1 MNQPTLF
8 SALIKAEVLRTL
20 DLAFAQSLQRLA
32 PDTDPQVLA
41 GAALASLAVTSGHA
55 GLDPARAAMLL
66 DQRDGPLPPLPDP
79 ADWQRSLAAS
89 RWVDQPTPE
98 DPAAA
103 DCPLVLEHG
112 LLYLRRYREYE
123 RRLALDLQRIAAQ
136 PMPAFD
142 PAALAPLFALL
153 FPQASPLPPGEGARR
168 AGEGT
173 GLPAPS
179 STGKAQSEPSFTGKA
194 LPAPSLP
201 DKAPPEPSL
210 MDKASPAPSID
221 GTGQPQP
228 SHSPDRQAQAAALAL
243 RRSLLLVTGG
253 PGTGK
258 TTTIARLLLLRIAQ
272 AHTAGHAPPRIA
284 LAAPTGRAAERMAES
299 LRLAVARAI
308 ADGIHLAPTPGAAPP
323 GQAQQLPNP
332 AASPLVQATE
342 PANPAVAPLRQA
354 TEPAN
359 FAVAPRRQATE
370 PANLSPLP
378 PAGEGARR
386 AGEGQATPWNSF
398 LPTGAS
404 TLHRLLGVIPD
415 SPHFRHNGDNPLP
428 FDLIVVDEASMVD
441 LPLMCKLVEAVAD
454 GTQLILLG
462 DADQLP
468 SVEAG
473 DVLAAILQAA
483 GPGDALQPD
492 DAQALQPLLGSAPT
506 GGPSAGTAAST
517 RTGGLAGHRVHL
529 LRGYRQAE
537 DFALAPLA
545 DAIRAGDADTAL
557 ALLRSGELAGVHFHE
572 DGEDPLSDGRDAL
585 LAHWRALADAQ
596 DPAAAL
602 RDAARLRLLTAVRAG
617 PQGARGLN
625 ARIEQLLADT
635 GSGARRLGAASPWF
649 QGRLLLITENS
660 YRHGLFNGD
669 VGICLRSDASP
680 SSGRSDEGASS
691 GPGQS
696 GAPATDNR
704 AQGPLVAWFEGD
716 GNGQV
721 RGFHPA
727 ALPAHESAFAM
738 TVHKAQGSEF
748 DDVWLQLPT
757 RDARVLSRELLY
769 TGITRARR
777 ALHLAGSEAVIR
789 AALARHAA
797 RISGLAWRLGAQ
809 QQPAPA
815 KPATEPPT
823 VMPVQGSL
831 F

>member
-1 MNQPTLF
+1 MNHSTLF
-8 SALIKAEVLRTL
+8 NALIKADTLRPL

-55 GLDPARAAMLL
+55 GLDPSRAGMLL
-66 DQRDGPLPPLPDP
+66 DTREGPAPALPDP
-79 ADWQRSLAAS
+79 TDWQRTLAAS
-89 RWVDQPTPE
+89 RWVDQPNPQ

-123 RRLALDLQRIAAQ
+123 RRLALGLQRIAAQ
-136 PMPAFD
+136 SPPPFD
-142 PAALAPLFALL
+142 AATLAPLFAQL
-153 FPQASPLPPGEGARR
+153 FPQASSLPPGEGARR

-173 GLPAPS
+173 RLPEPSVDQEGAAPPAPS
-179 STGKAQSEPSFTGKA
+179 
-194 LPAPSLP
+194 
-201 DKAPPEPSL
+201 
-210 MDKASPAPSID
+210 
-221 GTGQPQP
+221 
-228 SHSPDRQAQAAALAL
+228 HHPDRQAQAAALAL
-243 RRSLLLVTGG
+243 RRTLLLVTGG

-272 AHTAGHAPPRIA
+272 AHASNTPAPRIA

-299 LRLAVARAI
+299 LRLAVTRAI
-308 ADGIHLAPTPGAAPP
+308 AGGIDPALADA
-323 GQAQQLPNP
+323 LPN
-332 AASPLVQATE
+332 
-342 PANPAVAPLRQA
+342 
-354 TEPAN
+354 
-359 FAVAPRRQATE
+359 
-370 PANLSPLP
+370 
-378 PAGEGARR
+378 
-386 AGEGQATPWNSF
+386 
-398 LPTGAS
+398 GAS

-415 SPHFRHNGDNPLP
+415 SPHFRHHADNPLP
-428 FDLIVVDEASMVD
+428 LDLIVVDEASMVD

-483 GPGDALQPD
+483 GPGDALQPQ
-492 DAQALQPLLGSAPT
+492 DAQALQALLGNA
-506 GGPSAGTAAST
+506 PSATPAA
-517 RTGGLAGHRVHL
+517 RHGGGLAGHRVHL
-529 LRGYRQAE
+529 LRGYRQA
-537 DFALAPLA
+537 DGFALAPLA
-545 DAIRAGDADTAL
+545 DAVRAGDADTAL

-572 DGEDPLSDGRDAL
+572 DGEDPLTLGRDAL

-625 ARIEQLLADT
+625 ARIEQLLAET

-669 VGICLRSDASP
+669 VGICLRSEASP
-680 SSGRSDEGASS
+680 SSGRSGEGPSS
-691 GPGQS
+691 GPGQPGGTAS
-696 GAPATDNR
+696 RNNPGTDSR

-716 GNGQV
+716 GDGQV

-748 DDVWLQLPT
+748 DTVWLQLPT

-789 AALARHAA
+789 SAMARHAA

-809 QQPAPA
+809 QQAAPA
-815 KPATEPPT
+815 KPATEPAT
-823 VMPVQGSL
+823 ALPVQGSL

>member
-1 MNQPTLF
+1 MNHSTLF
-8 SALIKAEVLRTL
+8 NALIKADTLRPL

-55 GLDPARAAMLL
+55 GLDPSRAGMLL
-66 DQRDGPLPPLPDP
+66 DTREGPAPALPDP
-79 ADWQRSLAAS
+79 GDWQRTLAAS
-89 RWVDQPTPE
+89 RWVDQPNPQ

-103 DCPLVLEHG
+103 DCPLVLERG

-123 RRLALDLQRIAAQ
+123 RRLALGLQRIAAQ
-136 PMPAFD
+136 SPPPFD
-142 PAALAPLFALL
+142 AATLAPLFAQL
-153 FPQASPLPPGEGARR
+153 FPQVSPLPPGEGARR

-173 GLPAPS
+173 GLP
-179 STGKAQSEPSFTGKA
+179 EPSVDQEGA
-194 LPAPSLP
+194 APPAPS
-201 DKAPPEPSL
+201 
-210 MDKASPAPSID
+210 
-221 GTGQPQP
+221 
-228 SHSPDRQAQAAALAL
+228 HHPDRQAQAAALAL
-243 RRSLLLVTGG
+243 RRTLLLVTGG

-272 AHTAGHAPPRIA
+272 AHASNTPAPRIA

-299 LRLAVARAI
+299 LRLAVTRAI
-308 ADGIHLAPTPGAAPP
+308 AGGIDPALADA
-323 GQAQQLPNP
+323 LP
-332 AASPLVQATE
+332 S
-342 PANPAVAPLRQA
+342 
-354 TEPAN
+354 
-359 FAVAPRRQATE
+359 
-370 PANLSPLP
+370 
-378 PAGEGARR
+378 
-386 AGEGQATPWNSF
+386 
-398 LPTGAS
+398 GAS

-415 SPHFRHNGDNPLP
+415 SPHFRHHADNPLP
-428 FDLIVVDEASMVD
+428 LDLIVVDEASMVD

-483 GPGDALQPD
+483 GPGDALQPQ
-492 DAQALQPLLGSAPT
+492 DAQALQALLGNPPADTTPT
-506 GGPSAGTAAST
+506 ASHG
-517 RTGGLAGHRVHL
+517 GGLAGHRVHL
-529 LRGYRQAE
+529 LRGYRQAD

-545 DAIRAGDADTAL
+545 DAVRAGDADTAL

-572 DGEDPLSDGRDAL
+572 DGEDPLTLGRDAL
-585 LAHWRALADAQ
+585 LAHWRALADAH

-625 ARIEQLLADT
+625 ARIEQLLAET

-669 VGICLRSDASP
+669 VGICLRSEASP
-680 SSGRSDEGASS
+680 SSGRSDEGASA
-691 GPGQS
+691 GPGQPVGTAS
-696 GAPATDNR
+696 RRDPGTDSR

-716 GNGQV
+716 GDGQV

-748 DDVWLQLPT
+748 DTVWLQLPT

-789 AALARHAA
+789 SALARHAA

-809 QQPAPA
+809 QQAASA
-815 KPATEPPT
+815 KPATEPAT
-823 VMPVQGSL
+823 ALPVQGSL